1 MIVPAPA
8 PRLAAWLTQPMRE
21 NRKTY
26 IEAGLAAVMISCFSL
41 LTSVFTMTVYDR
53 VLPNNAFSSL
63 AVLTLGL
70 GVVIGFDFALKSLRA
85 YFVDMAGARID
96 HTVGETLFQRLLAM
110 RLELKRTSTGTLTGL
125 IREIESLREFF
136 TSATLTAVV
145 DVPFIILTL
154 VVIALIG
161 HSLVLVPIVMI
172 PLVILV
178 GAVTQPALE
187 RLSTKTMSEGF
198 QKQSVLVE
206 TIGGLEMVKTAG
218 AGPLLR
224 QRWLEAVQRHAS
236 LGLQQRLVGSIAINF
251 ASAAQ
256 LIVYAGVVV
265 MGVFK
270 VADHSL
276 TTGGLVA
283 CSMLASRSV
292 APLGQIANLLSR
304 LTSTQTAYRQINAF
318 MAIPI
323 EGPAGEGLKM
333 GALKGAIAFREVD
346 FAYPG
351 AAEPALRAVSF
362 SIAPGERVA
371 IVGPVG
377 SGKSTITRLILGLYP
392 ASQGVV
398 TIDGT
403 DLRQM
408 DPVTLRKSI
417 GAAGQDNV
425 LLTGSVRENIC
436 LGRDGIGDE
445 EMLRV
450 AEVSGTHGFMARTI
464 NGYDLV
470 LADRGEGLSGGQ
482 RQSIAIARALAGRP
496 PIVLLDEPSSAID
509 SDTEARLIKGLTTE
523 LTGRTVVVVTHRPA
537 MLALVDRVIVMA
549 EGRLVMD
556 GPRDAILAKIT
567 SPKVA

>member
-1 MIVPAPA
+1 MIVQPPA
-8 PRLAAWLTQPMRE
+8 PRLAVWLTQPLRE

-53 VLPNNAFSSL
+53 VVPNNAFSSL

-70 GVVIGFDFALKSLRA
+70 GIVIGFDFVRKSLRA
-85 YFVDMAGARID
+85 YFVDIAGARID

-154 VVIALIG
+154 VVIGLIG

-187 RLSTKTMSEGF
+187 RLSAKTMSEGF

-218 AGPLLR
+218 AGPFLR
-224 QRWLEAVQRHAS
+224 QRWLEAVHRHAS

-283 CSMLASRSV
+283 CSMLASRAV

-323 EGPAGEGLKM
+323 EGPAREGLKM
-333 GALKGAIAFREVD
+333 GALKGAIAFREVN

-351 AAEPALRAVSF
+351 AAEPALKAVNF
-362 SIAPGERVA
+362 AIAPGERVA

-408 DPVTLRKSI
+408 DPASLRRSI

-436 LGRDGIGDE
+436 LGRDGIDDE

-450 AEVSGTHGFMARTI
+450 AQVSGTHGFMARTV
-464 NGYDLV
+464 NGYDLI

-496 PIVLLDEPSSAID
+496 PIVLLDEPSSSID
-509 SDTEARLIKGLTTE
+509 SDTEARLIQGLIQE
-523 LTGRTVVVVTHRPA
+523 LQGRTLVVVTHRPA
-537 MLALVDRVIVMA
+537 MLALAERVIVMA
-549 EGRLVMD
+549 EGRVVMD
-556 GPRDAILAKIT
+556 GPREAILAKI
-567 SPKVA
+567 SGPRVA

>member
-1 MIVPAPA
+1 MIVPPKP
-8 PRLAAWLTQPMRE
+8 PRLAAWLVQPILD

-26 IEAGLAAVMISCFSL
+26 LEAALAAAMISCFGL
-41 LTSVFTMTVYDR
+41 LTSIFTMTVYDR
-53 VLPNNAFSSL
+53 VVPNNAIASL
-63 AVLTLGL
+63 AALSLGL
-70 GVVIGFDFALKSLRA
+70 GIVIVFDFVLKSLRA
-85 YFVDMAGARID
+85 YFVDIAGARID
-96 HTVGETLFQRLLAM
+96 HTVGDTLFHRLVAM
-110 RLELKRTSTGTLTGL
+110 RLELKRSSTGTLTGL
-125 IREIESLREFF
+125 IREIENLREFF

-145 DVPFIILTL
+145 DVPFILLTL
-154 VVIALIG
+154 IVIALIG
-161 HSLVLVPIVMI
+161 KSLVLVPLVMI
-172 PLVILV
+172 PLVVL
-178 GAVTQPALE
+178 AACVTQPALE
-187 RLSTKTMSEGF
+187 RISAKTMGEGF

-206 TIGGLEMVKTAG
+206 TIGGIEMVKTAG

-224 QRWLEAVQRHAS
+224 DRWLGAVERHAA
-236 LGLQQRLVGSIAINF
+236 LGLQQRLLASIAINF
-251 ASAAQ
+251 AAAAQ
-256 LIVYAGVVV
+256 TIVYAGVVI

-270 VADHSL
+270 IADHSL

-283 CSMLASRSV
+283 CSMLASRAV

-304 LTSTQTAYRQINAF
+304 MTSTQTAYRQINAF
-318 MAIPI
+318 MAQPI
-323 EGPAGEGLKM
+323 EGPVGDGLKL
-333 GALKGAIAFREVD
+333 AQIKGAIAFRQVD
-346 FAYPG
+346 FSYPG
-351 AAEPALRAVSF
+351 ASVPALRGLDFA
-362 SIAPGERVA
+362 IAAGERVA

-392 ASQGVV
+392 ASQGTV

-408 DPVTLRKSI
+408 DPPTLRNAI
-417 GAAGQDNV
+417 GAVGQDNV

-436 LGRDGIGDE
+436 LGRPGIDDD

-509 SDTEARLIKGLTTE
+509 SETEARMITGLSTE
-523 LTGRTVVVVTHRPA
+523 LLGRTVIVVTHRPA
-537 MLALVDRVIVMA
+537 MLALVDRVMVMA
-549 EGRLVMD
+549 EGKIVMD
-556 GPRDAILAKIT
+556 GPRDAILAKISNSRT
-567 SPKVA
+567 A

>member
-1 MIVPAPA
+1 MIVQPPA
-8 PRLAAWLTQPMRE
+8 PRLAVWLTQPLRE

-53 VLPNNAFSSL
+53 VVPNNAFSSL

-70 GVVIGFDFALKSLRA
+70 GIVIGFDFVRKSLRA
-85 YFVDMAGARID
+85 YFVDIAGARID

-154 VVIALIG
+154 VVIGLIG

-187 RLSTKTMSEGF
+187 RLSAKTMSEGF

-218 AGPLLR
+218 AGPFLR
-224 QRWLEAVQRHAS
+224 QRWLEAVHRHAS

-283 CSMLASRSV
+283 CSMLASRAV

-323 EGPAGEGLKM
+323 EGPAREGLKM
-333 GALKGAIAFREVD
+333 GALKGAIAFREVN

-351 AAEPALRAVSF
+351 AAEPALKAVNF
-362 SIAPGERVA
+362 AIAPGERVA
-371 IVGPVG
+371 IVGPLG

-408 DPVTLRKSI
+408 DPASLRRSI

-425 LLTGSVRENIC
+425 LLTGSIRENIC
-436 LGRDGIGDE
+436 LGRDGIDDE

-450 AEVSGTHGFMARTI
+450 AQVSGTSGFMARTV

-496 PIVLLDEPSSAID
+496 PIVLLDEPSSSID
-509 SDTEARLIKGLTTE
+509 SDTEARLIQGLIQE
-523 LTGRTVVVVTHRPA
+523 LQGRTLVVVTHRPA
-537 MLALVDRVIVMA
+537 MLALAERVIVMA
-549 EGRLVMD
+549 EGRVVMD
-556 GPRDAILAKIT
+556 GPREAILAKI
-567 SPKVA
+567 SGPRVA

>member
-1 MIVPAPA
+1 
-8 PRLAAWLTQPMRE
+8 
-21 NRKTY
+21 
-26 IEAGLAAVMISCFSL
+26 
-41 LTSVFTMTVYDR
+41 
-53 VLPNNAFSSL
+53 
-63 AVLTLGL
+63 
-70 GVVIGFDFALKSLRA
+70 
-85 YFVDMAGARID
+85 
-96 HTVGETLFQRLLAM
+96 
-110 RLELKRTSTGTLTGL
+110 
-125 IREIESLREFF
+125 
-136 TSATLTAVV
+136 
-145 DVPFIILTL
+145 
-154 VVIALIG
+154 
-161 HSLVLVPIVMI
+161 
-172 PLVILV
+172 
-178 GAVTQPALE
+178 
-187 RLSTKTMSEGF
+187 
-198 QKQSVLVE
+198 
-206 TIGGLEMVKTAG
+206 
-218 AGPLLR
+218 
-224 QRWLEAVQRHAS
+224 LEAVHRHAS

-283 CSMLASRSV
+283 CSMLASRAV

-333 GALKGAIAFREVD
+333 GALKGAIAFREVN

-351 AAEPALRAVSF
+351 AAEPALKAVNF
-362 SIAPGERVA
+362 AIAPGERVA
-371 IVGPVG
+371 IVGPLG

-408 DPVTLRKSI
+408 DPASLRRSI

-425 LLTGSVRENIC
+425 LLTGSIRENIC
-436 LGRDGIGDE
+436 LGRDGIDDE

-450 AEVSGTHGFMARTI
+450 AQVSGTSGFMARTV

-496 PIVLLDEPSSAID
+496 PIVLLDEPSSSID
-509 SDTEARLIKGLTTE
+509 SDTEARLIQGLIQE
-523 LTGRTVVVVTHRPA
+523 LQGRTLVVVTHRPA
-537 MLALVDRVIVMA
+537 MLALAERVIVMA
-549 EGRLVMD
+549 EGRVVMD
-556 GPRDAILAKIT
+556 GPREAILAKI
-567 SPKVA
+567 SGPRVA

>member
-1 MIVPAPA
+1 MIVQPPA
-8 PRLAAWLTQPMRE
+8 PRLAVWLTQPLRE

-53 VLPNNAFSSL
+53 VVPNNAFSSL

-70 GVVIGFDFALKSLRA
+70 GIVIGFDFVLKSLRA
-85 YFVDMAGARID
+85 YFVDIAGARID

-154 VVIALIG
+154 VVIGLIG

-178 GAVTQPALE
+178 GAVTKPALE
-187 RLSTKTMSEGF
+187 RLSAKTMSEGF

-218 AGPLLR
+218 AGPFLR
-224 QRWLEAVQRHAS
+224 QRWLEAVHRHAS

-283 CSMLASRSV
+283 CSMLASRAV

-333 GALKGAIAFREVD
+333 GALKGAIAFREVN

-351 AAEPALRAVSF
+351 AAEPALKAVNF
-362 SIAPGERVA
+362 AIAPGERVA

-408 DPVTLRKSI
+408 DPASLRRSI

-425 LLTGSVRENIC
+425 LLTGSIRENIC
-436 LGRDGIGDE
+436 LGRDGIDDE

-450 AEVSGTHGFMARTI
+450 AQVSGTHGFMARTV

-496 PIVLLDEPSSAID
+496 PIVLLDEPSSSID
-509 SDTEARLIKGLTTE
+509 SDTEARLIQGLIQE
-523 LTGRTVVVVTHRPA
+523 LQGRTLVVVTHRPA
-537 MLALVDRVIVMA
+537 MLALAERVIVMA
-549 EGRLVMD
+549 EGRVVMD
-556 GPRDAILAKIT
+556 GPREAILAKI
-567 SPKVA
+567 SGPRVA

>member
-1 MIVPAPA
+1 MIVQPPA
-8 PRLAAWLTQPMRE
+8 PRLAVWLTQPLRE

-53 VLPNNAFSSL
+53 VVPNNAFSSL

-70 GVVIGFDFALKSLRA
+70 GIVIGFDFVRKSLRA
-85 YFVDMAGARID
+85 YFVDIAGARID

-154 VVIALIG
+154 VVIGLIG

-187 RLSTKTMSEGF
+187 RLSAKTMSEGF

-218 AGPLLR
+218 AGPFLR
-224 QRWLEAVQRHAS
+224 QRWLEAVHRHAS

-283 CSMLASRSV
+283 CSMLASRAV

-323 EGPAGEGLKM
+323 EGPAREGLKM
-333 GALKGAIAFREVD
+333 GALKGAIAFREVN

-351 AAEPALRAVSF
+351 AAEPALKAVNF
-362 SIAPGERVA
+362 AIAPGERVA

-408 DPVTLRKSI
+408 DPASLRRSI

-436 LGRDGIGDE
+436 LGRDGIDDE

-450 AEVSGTHGFMARTI
+450 AQVSGTSGFMARTV

-496 PIVLLDEPSSAID
+496 PIVLLDEPSSSID
-509 SDTEARLIKGLTTE
+509 SDTEARLIQGLIQE
-523 LTGRTVVVVTHRPA
+523 LQGRTLVVVTHRPA
-537 MLALVDRVIVMA
+537 MLALAERVIVMA
-549 EGRLVMD
+549 EGRVVMD
-556 GPRDAILAKIT
+556 GPREAILAKI
-567 SPKVA
+567 SGPRVA

>member
-1 MIVPAPA
+1 MIAPAPA

-70 GVVIGFDFALKSLRA
+70 GIVIGFDFVLKSLRA

-283 CSMLASRSV
+283 CSMLASRAV

-362 SIAPGERVA
+362 AIAPGERVA

-482 RQSIAIARALAGRP
+482 RQSIAIARALAGCP

-509 SDTEARLIKGLTTE
+509 SDTEARLIQGLTKE

-556 GPRDAILAKIT
+556 GPRDVILAKIT

>member
-1 MIVPAPA
+1 MIVQPPA
-8 PRLAAWLTQPMRE
+8 PRLAVWLTQPLRE

-53 VLPNNAFSSL
+53 VVPNNAFSSL

-70 GVVIGFDFALKSLRA
+70 GIVIGFDFVLKSLRA
-85 YFVDMAGARID
+85 YFVDIAGARID

-154 VVIALIG
+154 VVIGLIG

-187 RLSTKTMSEGF
+187 RLSAKTMSEGF

-218 AGPLLR
+218 AGPFLR
-224 QRWLEAVQRHAS
+224 QRWLEAVHRHAS

-283 CSMLASRSV
+283 CSMLASRAV

-323 EGPAGEGLKM
+323 EGPAREGLKM
-333 GALKGAIAFREVD
+333 GALKGAIAFREVN

-351 AAEPALRAVSF
+351 AAEPALKAVNF
-362 SIAPGERVA
+362 AIAPGERVA

-408 DPVTLRKSI
+408 DPASLRRSI

-425 LLTGSVRENIC
+425 LLTGSIRENIC
-436 LGRDGIGDE
+436 LGRDGIDDE

-450 AEVSGTHGFMARTI
+450 AQVSGTSGFMARTV

-496 PIVLLDEPSSAID
+496 PIVLLDEPSSSID
-509 SDTEARLIKGLTTE
+509 SDTEARLIQGLIQE
-523 LTGRTVVVVTHRPA
+523 LQGRTLVVVTHRPA
-537 MLALVDRVIVMA
+537 MLALAERVIVMA
-549 EGRLVMD
+549 EGRVVMD
-556 GPRDAILAKIT
+556 GPREAILAKI
-567 SPKVA
+567 SGPRVA